1 MSKRDLELY
10 IEDIRDAISKI
21 EKYVEGF
28 SLDEFIKDTKTMDAV
43 IKNLAVIGEAVK
55 NIPSEI
61 RLKYSEVPW
70 AEIMGMRNKI
80 IHEYFGIDEEILW
93 ETIQEDL
100 PKFKEQIKKLQ

>member
-10 IEDIRDAISKI
+10 IEDIQDAISKI
-21 EKYVEGF
+21 EKYVEDLNF
-28 SLDEFIKDTKTMDAV
+28 DDFIKDTKTMDAV
-43 IKNLAVIGEAVK
+43 IKNLAVIGEAVR
-55 NIPSEI
+55 NIPSKI
-61 RLKYSEVPW
+61 RLKYSEIPW